1 VKAVRWHGRRDVRFE
16 QVPDAPEPGAAEVR
30 VRVAWCGICGT
41 DVHEYLH
48 GPFVIPTRPHPVT
61 GVAAPVVI
69 GHEVAGVVDEVGGGV
84 RGLEAGQPVAL
95 DGLIPCRS
103 CAACGA
109 GLPNLCRTFAHIGFS
124 APGGGLAE
132 ALTVPASMAV
142 VPAADVPLDVLAL
155 AEPVSVAVRAVGRA
169 ALRAGQELLVLGA
182 GTIGLAV
189 AEVCRIDHDAEVV
202 LADRSAWRLDKAARL
217 GFGTLHA
224 GELPG
229 LAGSWDV
236 PVAFDCTGAPE
247 AVGLAMPL
255 VSPGGRVVVVGF
267 PATPASVDLADLALR
282 EVSLVGT
289 MSHLVT
295 SDFPRAVGLL
305 ASRQLRAAELVTSR
319 IPLADA
325 VPEGLDRLAGPDGQE
340 QVKILVS
347 PEL

>member
-1 VKAVRWHGRRDVRFE
+1 VRAVRWHGRGDVRYE
-16 QVPDAPEPGAAEVR
+16 RVPDAPEPGADEVR

-69 GHEVAGVVDEVGGGV
+69 GHEVAGTVDAVGGGV
-84 RGLEAGQPVAL
+84 RGLEPGQPVAL

-103 CAACGA
+103 CDPCRA

-124 APGGGLAE
+124 ASGGGLAE
-132 ALTVPASMAV
+132 ALTVPAAMAV
-142 VPAADVPLDVLAL
+142 APAGEVPLDVLAL

-169 ALRAGQELLVLGA
+169 ALQPGQELLVLGA

-189 AEVCRIDHDAEVV
+189 AEVGRIEHGAAVV
-202 LADRSAWRLDKAARL
+202 LADTSAWRLDRAMRL
-217 GFGTLHA
+217 GFRALRVD
-224 GELPG
+224 ELRG

-236 PVAFDCTGAPE
+236 PAVFDCTGSPE

-255 VSPGGRVVVVGF
+255 VSPGGRIVVVGF
-267 PATPASVDLADLALR
+267 PATPGRVDLAQLALR

-295 SDFPRAVGLL
+295 SDFPRAVRLL
-305 ASRQLRAAELVTSR
+305 VSGELRAGELITDR
-319 IPLADA
+319 IPLEDT
-325 VPEGLDRLAGPDGQE
+325 VPRGLDRLAGPDGQR
-340 QVKILVS
+340 QIKILVS
-347 PEL
+347 PAL